1 MQVTGVDVI
10 MEVEMQRERALVA
23 KIQRAR
29 LAAKVLE
36 ESVREKSRESDVP
49 SGPPHGQLREEGV
62 MAASTQLLQESISS
76 MKLTQQQANAD
87 LEVVC

>member
-1 MQVTGVDVI
+1 MI

-36 ESVREKSRESDVP
+36 ESVREKSWRESDVL

-62 MAASTQLLQESISS
+62 MSGSTQLLQESISS

-87 LEVVC
+87 LEVIC